1 MKKILL
7 VLFVSLVFAG
17 ANLEFS
23 HGKSLRAAENL
34 WSEPKPVT
42 TGITVNTVQF
52 LPDGKLLF
60 AGKDG
65 VFLINTDGTGF
76 RTLFTYQGIRRA
88 NLRADGKIMV
98 LDNDFDIFVANADG
112 SGIKPVAADPK
123 IFEFAISFT
132 PDGKNITYVT
142 IDDANGISGIWKMAP
157 DGANKRNLL
166 LRNDALFRHPRQSP
180 DGTRISYF
188 TVGRGRLPTIWV
200 MDKDGRNSIPLTK
213 PEVDGPSRQASWS
226 ADGNQLAFSSRR
238 DGDFDIW
245 IMDKNGGNK
254 TRITNLLGDE
264 GKPVWSPRGDSIAFI
279 CSDCR
284 GKVGSD
290 LYIVSRK

>member
-1 MKKILL
+1 MKKFFS

-17 ANLEFS
+17 ATLDFSLE
-23 HGKSLRAAENL
+23 KTLRAAEIL
-34 WSEPKPVT
+34 WSEPKAVT
-42 TGITVNTVQF
+42 SGIIVNTVQF

-60 AGKDG
+60 AGENG

-88 NLRADGKIMV
+88 NLRADGKMVV
-98 LDNDFDIFVANADG
+98 LDDDFDIFVANADG
-112 SGIKPVAADPK
+112 SGIKPVAADPE

-132 PDGKNITYVT
+132 PDGKNITFVT
-142 IDDANGISGIWKMAP
+142 IDDVNGISGIWKMAP

-188 TVGRGRLPTIWV
+188 TVGRGRSPTIWV
-200 MDKDGRNSIPLTK
+200 MDKDGKNSVPLTN
-213 PEVDGPSRQASWS
+213 PAVDGPSRQASWS
-226 ADGNQLAFSSRR
+226 ADGNRLAFSSRKG
-238 DGDFDIW
+238 GDFDIW

-254 TRITNLLGDE
+254 TRITNLPGDE
-264 GKPVWSPRGDSIAFI
+264 AKPVWSPKGDRIAFI
-279 CSDCR
+279 CADCR

-290 LYIVSRK
+290 IYIVSEK